1 MTPFLAWVP
10 GWQELL
16 LILVV
21 VLIFFGPR
29 KLPEVADALGKSIR
43 KFKSASRD
51 ATDAVQ
57 KELDDARQAAEGEP
71 EKPKKDES
79 KANQDS

>member
-1 MTPFLAWVP
+1 MTPFLAWMP

-43 KFKSASRD
+43 KFKSASRE

-57 KELDDARQAAEGEP
+57 KELDDVRHAAEDEP
-71 EKPKKDES
+71 EAPKKEES
-79 KANQDS
+79 KPDQDP